1 MEKIVT
7 LLFFQSSAIICGM
20 KQSFDTHHSQ
30 RGFFSI
36 HLLAIIVG
44 ILLVT
49 GAGQYLWHH
58 ALQLGS
64 YCQSAVAEMEIYEL
78 SDTCMSIGTAM
89 ASLKNSLSQMVG
101 ETKWGDSMD
110 LEEFSAMVAQQF
122 SSGYGFSAPSLSGL
136 TGSSG
141 SALSLGSLGSQ
152 NLSSGNTDMG
162 LKYLQKSASMGDSG
176 LLSQL
181 SLGSAYGSG
190 SGGVKLDL
198 NASRYYNSQALDSIT
213 RLQSSSAPEAKQILQ
228 ALPAS
233 PDAVAAS
240 LRQALG
246 R

>member
-1 MEKIVT
+1 MRI
-7 LLFFQSSAIICGM
+7 M
-20 KQSFDTHHSQ
+20 KQAFHTKRSQ
-30 RGFFSI
+30 RGFLSI
-36 HLLAIIVG
+36 YVLATIVG

-58 ALQLGS
+58 SLQLGS
-64 YCQSAVAEMEIYEL
+64 YCQSAVAELEIYEL
-78 SDTCMSIGTAM
+78 SDMCMSIGTAM
-89 ASLKNSLSQMVG
+89 ASLKNKLSQAVG

-110 LEEFSAMVAQQF
+110 LEEFSGMVARQF
-122 SSGYGFSAPSLSGL
+122 SAGYGFSAPSLSGL
-136 TGSSG
+136 TGG
-141 SALSLGSLGSQ
+141 NSALSLGSLGSSQ
-152 NLSSGNTDMG
+152 LSSGNTSLG
-162 LKYLQKSASMGDSG
+162 LRNLQKSAGMGDSG

-213 RLQSSSAPEAKQILQ
+213 RLQGSSSPDAKRILQ

-233 PDAVAAS
+233 PDAVANS
-240 LRQALG
+240 LKKALG